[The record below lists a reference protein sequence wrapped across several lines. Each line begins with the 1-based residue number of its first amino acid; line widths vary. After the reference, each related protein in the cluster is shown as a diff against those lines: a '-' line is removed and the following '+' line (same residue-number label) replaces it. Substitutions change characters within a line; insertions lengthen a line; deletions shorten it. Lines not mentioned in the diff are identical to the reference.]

1 MDTQEFLLNKLKEHW
16 RQFGRAIDDL
26 KDSYYQCSQNDLST
40 EEWKEAMGILDEDF
54 LIVQDHF
61 EALNTIHSLY
71 KEYIAI
77 KKAEVEQIDRK
88 PKAPL
93 RSQSLQFLR

>member
-1 MDTQEFLLNKLKEHW
+1 METQEFLLKKLKEHW

-54 LIVQDHF
+54 LLVQDHF

-71 KEYIAI
+71 KEYIAL
-77 KKAEVEQIDRK
+77 KKA
-88 PKAPL
+88 A
-93 RSQSLQFLR
+93 